1 MKFSIR
7 TLVRASLFAAL
18 VFVVTKAVQ
27 FPTGGSGYIHI
38 GDSIIYIATLF
49 LPFPV
54 AGLAGA
60 VGAGL
65 SDFLAGYPM
74 YIIPTVIVKFL
85 LVGIWGWIAK
95 KGKSRLVPNIIIA
108 VCGIF
113 ITCVGYGLAEW
124 IIYGD
129 IKAAFAGMAF
139 NSLQSI
145 ACGIIFIIVTLYI
158 RSTKNGKNLLS
169 K

>member
-1 MKFSIR
+1 MKFNVKTLSIS
-7 TLVRASLFAAL
+7 ALFAAI
-18 VFVVTKAVQ
+18 VFVVTYLLQIPIGA
-27 FPTGGSGYIHI
+27 SGYLNI
-38 GDSIIYIATLF
+38 GDSVIYISTFF

-60 VGAGL
+60 VGAAMADIL
-65 SDFLAGYPM
+65 SGYAI
-74 YIIPTVIVKFL
+74 YAIPTLIIKFL

-108 VCGIF
+108 VSGIV
-113 ITCVGYGLAEW
+113 ITCIGYGIAEW

-129 IKAAFAGMAF
+129 IKAAFVGMAM

-145 ACGIIFIIVTLYI
+145 TCGIIFIIVTLYI

>member
-60 VGAGL
+60 VGAGMSDLL
-65 SDFLAGYPM
+65 SGATV
-74 YIIPTVIVKFL
+74 YIIPTMIIKFL
-85 LVGIWGWIAK
+85 LVGVWGWIAK
-95 KGKSRLVPNIIIA
+95 EGKDRLVPNIIIS
-108 VCGIF
+108 VSGIF
-113 ITCVGYGLAEW
+113 ITCVGYGITSWLL
-124 IIYGD
+124 YGD
-129 IKAAFAGMAF
+129 IKAAFAGMAT
-139 NSLQSI
+139 NSLQAI
-145 ACGIIFIIVTLYI
+145 ASGIIFIIVTLYI

-169 K
+169 E